1 MSTPPP
7 RPIVDEPVP
16 LPKRWGEPELLH
28 LTAMLSQASLFY
40 WKGPQTT
47 ALLDEFR
54 KLYPLKYSHP
64 CSSGT
69 ASLHI
74 AVAALRLKP
83 GDEVIVPAITDMGTV
98 IGILYQQAVPVFA
111 DVDPHTYTL
120 DPVDVRRRVTAKT
133 KAIITV
139 HLAGN
144 ASDLAGLGKLAK
156 EHSLVLIEDCAQ
168 SWGARWQGRPVGT
181 IGDIGCFSLNDFK
194 IVGCGDGGIVGTND
208 ERFGPGL
215 GKWGDKGYD
224 RAGGIK
230 DPEFL
235 APNYRFSEPQ
245 AAVAAAQLVRLPGI
259 VERRIHVGQ
268 YLTKLLEGIP
278 GLSLPAVGAGNTHS
292 YWFYMPRLDLK
303 RFKKPRADITAALN
317 AEGVSVANGCITNP
331 VYKYPIFQ
339 NHTFFGGPWAI
350 REAGF
355 TSMDYRQVSL
365 PVTEAI
371 MADSLCVRPFNEAW
385 TDGYIEKVAKA
396 FRIVLGRFAL

>member
-1 MSTPPP
+1 MTTTPT

-16 LPKRWGEPELLH
+16 LPKRWGEPELAR
-28 LTAMLSQASLFY
+28 LTAMLRQDSLFY

-47 ALLDEFR
+47 ALLEEFR
-54 KLYPLKYSHP
+54 KQYPLKYSHP

-69 ASLHI
+69 ASIHI

-111 DVDPHTYTL
+111 DLDPHTYTL
-120 DPVDVRRRVTAKT
+120 DPADVRRRLTAKT
-133 KAIITV
+133 KAIIAV

-144 ASDLAGLGKLAK
+144 ACDLAGLGKIAK
-156 EHSLVLIEDCAQ
+156 ERSIALIEDCAQ
-168 SWGARWQGRPVGT
+168 AWGARWQGRPVGT

-194 IVGCGDGGIVGTND
+194 IIACGDGGIVGTND
-208 ERFGPGL
+208 EGFGPSL

-224 RAGGIK
+224 RLGGIR

-235 APNYRFSEPQ
+235 APNYRISEPQ
-245 AAVAAAQLVRLPGI
+245 TAVAAAQMARLPDI
-259 VERRIHVGQ
+259 VARRIHVGQ
-268 YLTKLLEGIP
+268 YFTKLLEGIP
-278 GLSLPAVGAGNTHS
+278 GLSLPTVAAGNTHS
-292 YWFYMPRLDLK
+292 YWFYMLRLDLK
-303 RFKKPRADITAALN
+303 RFKQPRAEIGAALN

-331 VYKYPIFQ
+331 LYKYPVFQ
-339 NHTFFGGPWAI
+339 DHSFFGGPWAI
-350 REAGF
+350 RAAGL

-385 TDGYIEKVAKA
+385 TDAYIEKVAKA
-396 FRIVLGRFAL
+396 FRIVLARFAR